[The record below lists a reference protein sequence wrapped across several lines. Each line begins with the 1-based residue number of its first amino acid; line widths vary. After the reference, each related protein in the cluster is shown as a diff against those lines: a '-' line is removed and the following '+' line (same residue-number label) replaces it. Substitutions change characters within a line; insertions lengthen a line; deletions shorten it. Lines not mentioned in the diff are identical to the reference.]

1 MVQQYHGTLVLVN
14 NWPMNFK
21 ANKRVVLNVYLG
33 RPSTVNKIMIKF
45 ALRPKKFEIFFLRL
59 NRAESYYKYE

>member
-1 MVQQYHGTLVLVN
+1 
-14 NWPMNFK
+14 MNYPNRVVDGSTVPWYSCF